1 MRTVVALTTV
11 LGVLTAALL
20 GAVPG
25 TGTATAAAREG
36 ADPARA
42 ASVALRV
49 ASFNVRSVSLDRTE
63 GEERPWAERR
73 GAVIAQILGEGVDV
87 IGVQEVNPSKAF
99 APRLVDGPNQFLDLR
114 NGLNKAGGSYAL
126 TTSYAF
132 NCKKP
137 STQHRCRTTNRKASH
152 AERILYNTQT
162 VSLVK
167 RGKLKYA
174 AQVGATNPAYLAWA
188 VLKSKATGTKF
199 LFTTTHLAPKV
210 DKVRRAQ
217 WRQMIREINRVKNGR
232 PVVAVGDM
240 NTHKF
245 SAMAKK
251 MLPRMK
257 QAGYGDVL
265 NQSYRD
271 ARIANPRARSTVNG
285 WMNTANKFQRDVR
298 AFGYWDAQDR
308 AGNNIDWIFAS
319 NSLPVQEYKV
329 VVDYDPNTW
338 QVNGVIP
345 SDHNMVRATL
355 SLS

>member
-1 MRTVVALTTV
+1 MRTVVALTAA

-20 GAVPG
+20 GSVPG
-25 TGTATAAAREG
+25 TAGTATAATRDSA
-36 ADPARA
+36 ARA
-42 ASVALRV
+42 SSVALRV
-49 ASFNVRSVSLDRTE
+49 ASFNVRSVSLDRAV
-63 GEERPWAERR
+63 GEDRPWAERR

-126 TTSYAF
+126 TNRFAF
-132 NCKKP
+132 NCKKA
-137 STQHRCRTTNRKASH
+137 STQHHCKKKNRKASH

-167 RGKLKYA
+167 KGKLKYA

-188 VLKSKATGTKF
+188 VLKSKVTGRKF

-232 PVVAVGDM
+232 PVVAVGDF

-245 SAMAKK
+245 SDMAQKF
-251 MLPRMK
+251 LPRMK
-257 QAGYGDVL
+257 KAGYGDVL

-298 AFGYWDAQDR
+298 AFSYWDAQDR